1 MATTFQS
8 YSVPQRTIE
17 TKTGSDGDDATI
29 QSTEGLVVL
38 NSGGGNFSLNTPPTL
53 AQIMQAL
60 RNVQSVQ
67 KVAVQNPAPTPNDG
81 ATLDFLNLDGSPDYT
96 VTFPDGNQLV
106 FSGTPGEMASV
117 ITYQGTYS
125 LKSATNP
132 ATTFT
137 QAVQVATPPTFG
149 GANPAQPAQQTVQPA

>member
-8 YSVPQRTIE
+8 YSAPPRTIE
-17 TKTGSDGDDATI
+17 VKTGNTGDDATI
-29 QSTEGLVVL
+29 QSVEGLVVL
-38 NSGGGNFSLNTPPTL
+38 NAGGGNFSLNTPPTL
-53 AQIMQAL
+53 AQITQAL

-81 ATLDFLNLDGSPDYT
+81 AVLDFLNLDGSPDYT
-96 VTFPDGNQLV
+96 VTFPDGNQLT

-117 ITYQGTYS
+117 ITYQGTYA

-132 ATTFT
+132 NTTFA

-149 GANPAQPAQQTVQPA
+149 AAPTQQTAQPA